1 VTTFGKTIPSV
12 LTPASPLSSI
22 STERALKQVLSLL
35 KSVIPGSDQHHDDLE
50 ASIGDVETMLSC
62 IDRGQA

>member
-12 LTPASPLSSI
+12 LTPAPPLSSI

-35 KSVIPGSDQHHDDLE
+35 EYVIPDDVRERDMLE
-50 ASIGDVETMLSC
+50 ASIDDVKTMLSC
-62 IDRGQA
+62 VDRGQL